1 MSEADQ
7 ILSIVI
13 ASIKTAKRHAITVRR
28 PLIGIRPI
36 RNPHSEISNRM
47 RDWVALNMTP
57 GIGPRA
63 AAKLLERFGSAEA
76 VYSATRAEL
85 EKLRLL
91 PEAVESIIARDLFT
105 RAEAEIES
113 VRRLG
118 ADLLILDDGVYPALL
133 REIYDPPI
141 TIYVKGAWEACLDQP
156 CVAVVGSRRCS
167 TYGQNAALMLARDLA
182 QRGVTVVS
190 GFARGID
197 AAAHRGALEG
207 GGRTVAVLGTGMGEY
222 YPRDHK
228 RLADEIIDRGGA
240 IVTQFPLGTPPVAE
254 NFPYRNRIISGLS
267 LGVVVVEAAENSGS
281 LITARLAIE
290 QNREVFAVPGNITSR
305 NSFGTNYLI
314 KGAGAKLVQQWQ
326 DIAAELPP
334 QIAARLLPPPF
345 GDKKKEKSLAD
356 QLTLVP
362 RGLSGSETLVLK
374 LLTADTPAHIDM
386 LVDRKQVIDFRFN
399 SSAAVA

>member
-1 MSEADQ
+1 
-7 ILSIVI
+7 
-13 ASIKTAKRHAITVRR
+13 
-28 PLIGIRPI
+28 
-36 RNPHSEISNRM
+36 M
-47 RDWVALNMTP
+47 RAWVALNMTP

-76 VYSATRAEL
+76 VYGATRAEL

-91 PEAVESIIARDLFT
+91 PEAVDSIIARDLFT
-105 RAEAEIES
+105 RAEAEIEN

-141 TIYVKGAWEACLDQP
+141 AIYVKGAWEACLDQP

-228 RLADEIIDRGGA
+228 RLADEIVAHGGA
-240 IVTQFPLGTPPVAE
+240 VVTQFPLGTPPLAE

-345 GDKKKEKSLAD
+345 GDKKKEKTLAD

-362 RGLSGSETLVLK
+362 QGLSRSEALVLK
-374 LLTADTPAHIDM
+374 LLTADTPSHIDT
-386 LVDRKQVIDFRFN
+386 LVDRSKLTISDLT
-399 SSAAVA
+399 AALLALEMRELIRALPGRCFVRKM

>member
-1 MSEADQ
+1 M
-7 ILSIVI
+7 
-13 ASIKTAKRHAITVRR
+13 
-28 PLIGIRPI
+28 
-36 RNPHSEISNRM
+36 
-47 RDWVALNMTP
+47 
-57 GIGPRA
+57 
-63 AAKLLERFGSAEA
+63 
-76 VYSATRAEL
+76 
-85 EKLRLL
+85 
-91 PEAVESIIARDLFT
+91 
-105 RAEAEIES
+105 
-113 VRRLG
+113 
-118 ADLLILDDGVYPALL
+118 
-133 REIYDPPI
+133 
-141 TIYVKGAWEACLDQP
+141 
-156 CVAVVGSRRCS
+156 
-167 TYGQNAALMLARDLA
+167 GQ
-182 QRGVTVVS
+182 
-190 GFARGID
+190 
-197 AAAHRGALEG
+197 
-207 GGRTVAVLGTGMGEY
+207 Y

-240 IVTQFPLGTPPVAE
+240 VVTQFPLGTPPVAE

-345 GDKKKEKSLAD
+345 GEKKKEKSLAD

-374 LLTADTPAHIDM
+374 LLTADTPAHIDS
-386 LVDRKQVIDFRFN
+386 LIDRSKLSISDLT
-399 SSAAVA
+399 AALLALEMRELIRALPGRCFVRKM

>member
-1 MSEADQ
+1 
-7 ILSIVI
+7 
-13 ASIKTAKRHAITVRR
+13 
-28 PLIGIRPI
+28 
-36 RNPHSEISNRM
+36 M

-76 VYSATRAEL
+76 VYRATRVDL
-85 EKLRLL
+85 EKCRLL
-91 PEAVESIIARDLFT
+91 PEAVDSIIARDT
-105 RAEAEIES
+105 NDKAGAEIED
-113 VRRLG
+113 VRKLG
-118 ADLLILDDGVYPALL
+118 GDILVLDDGVYPSLL

-141 TIYVKGAWEACLDQP
+141 ALYVKGAWSECLDQP
-156 CVAVVGSRRCS
+156 CVAIVGSRKCS

-197 AAAHRGALEG
+197 AAAHRGAIEG
-207 GGRTVAVLGTGMGEY
+207 GGRTIAVLGTGIDEV

-228 RLADEIIDRGGA
+228 RLGEEVLDAGGA
-240 IVTQFPLGTPPVAE
+240 MVTQFPLRTPPVSE

-290 QNREVFAVPGNITSR
+290 QNREVYAVPGNITSR

-334 QIAARLLPPPF
+334 QIAAKLLPPPL
-345 GDKKKEKSLAD
+345 GQRKKEKSLAD
-356 QLTLVP
+356 QLALVP
-362 RGLSGSETLVLK
+362 QGLSGFEQSVFK
-374 LLTADTPAHIDM
+374 LLSADNPAHIDV
-386 LVDRKQVIDFRFN
+386 LVDQSRLTISDLTAALLTLEMRDLVRALPGKCFVRKM
-399 SSAAVA
+399 

>member
-1 MSEADQ
+1 
-7 ILSIVI
+7 
-13 ASIKTAKRHAITVRR
+13 
-28 PLIGIRPI
+28 
-36 RNPHSEISNRM
+36 M

-91 PEAVESIIARDLFT
+91 PEAVESIIARDLFS

-167 TYGQNAALMLARDLA
+167 TYGQNAAVMLARDLA

-386 LVDRKQVIDFRFN
+386 LVGESKLSISDLTAALLSLEMRDLIRALPGRCFVRKM
-399 SSAAVA
+399 

>member
-1 MSEADQ
+1 M
-7 ILSIVI
+7 I
-13 ASIKTAKRHAITVRR
+13 
-28 PLIGIRPI
+28 
-36 RNPHSEISNRM
+36 

-63 AAKLLERFGSAEA
+63 AAKLLERFGSAEGVFDA
-76 VYSATRAEL
+76 ARAEL
-85 EKLRLL
+85 ERLRLP
-91 PEAVESIIARDLFT
+91 PEAIDSIVRREFQE
-105 RAEAEIES
+105 RAELEIERVAS
-113 VRRLG
+113 IG

-141 TIYVKGAWEACLDQP
+141 TLYVKGEWESCLDQP

-167 TYGQNAALMLARDLA
+167 TYGQNAALMLGRDLA

-207 GGRTVAVLGTGMGEY
+207 GGRTVAVLGTGIDQY
-222 YPRDHK
+222 YPRDHQK
-228 RLADEIIDRGGA
+228 LAEEILRSGGA
-240 IVTQFPLGTPPVAE
+240 VVTQFPLGTPPVSE

-267 LGVVVVEAAENSGS
+267 LGVVLVEAAENSGS

-326 DIAAELPP
+326 DIASELPP
-334 QIAARLLPPPF
+334 QIAASLLPPPF
-345 GDKKKEKSLAD
+345 GDRKRGRSLAD
-356 QLTLVP
+356 QISLIP
-362 RGLSGSETLVLK
+362 ETLKGNERAVFK
-374 LLTADTPAHIDM
+374 LLTPDSPSHIDS
-386 LVDRKQVIDFRFN
+386 LVDKSKLPISDLTAALLALEMRELVRALPGKCFVRKL
-399 SSAAVA
+399 

>member
-1 MSEADQ
+1 
-7 ILSIVI
+7 
-13 ASIKTAKRHAITVRR
+13 
-28 PLIGIRPI
+28 
-36 RNPHSEISNRM
+36 M

-76 VYSATRAEL
+76 VYGATRAEL
-85 EKLRLL
+85 ERLRLL
-91 PEAVESIIARDLFT
+91 PEAVDSIIARDLHDKAAT
-105 RAEAEIES
+105 EIQSIRA
-113 VRRLG
+113 LG
-118 ADLLILDDGVYPALL
+118 GDVLVLDDGVYPSLL

-141 TIYVKGAWEACLDQP
+141 VLYVKGAWTECLDQP
-156 CVAVVGSRRCS
+156 CVALVGSRRCS

-182 QRGVTVVS
+182 QRGVTIIS

-197 AAAHRGALEG
+197 AAAHRGAIEG
-207 GGRTVAVLGTGMGEY
+207 GGRTVAVLGTGIDEV

-228 RLADEIIDRGGA
+228 KLADEILERGGA
-240 IVTQFPLGTPPVAE
+240 LVSQFPLSTPPVSE

-305 NSFGTNYLI
+305 TSFGTNYLI

-326 DIAAELPP
+326 DVAAELPP
-334 QIAARLLPPPF
+334 QIAARLLPPPV
-345 GDKKKEKSLAD
+345 GRKEKEKDLVNQLSLAPQD
-356 QLTLVP
+356 
-362 RGLSGSETLVLK
+362 LSEKERTVFK
-374 LLTADTPAHIDM
+374 LLSPDNPAHIDA
-386 LVDRKQVIDFRFN
+386 LVETSKLSVSQLTGTLLTLEMRELVRALPGKCFVRKM
-399 SSAAVA
+399 

>member
-1 MSEADQ
+1 M
-7 ILSIVI
+7 I
-13 ASIKTAKRHAITVRR
+13 
-28 PLIGIRPI
+28 
-36 RNPHSEISNRM
+36 
-47 RDWVALNMTP
+47 RDWVELNMTP

-85 EKLRLL
+85 EQLRLA
-91 PEAVESIIARDLFT
+91 PDAVDSIIGRNLRST
-105 RAEAEIES
+105 AETEITA
-113 VRRLG
+113 VKQLG
-118 ADLLILDDGVYPALL
+118 GDILLLDDGVYPSSL

-141 TIYVKGAWEACLDQP
+141 VLYVKGAWSECLDQP
-156 CVAVVGSRRCS
+156 CIGVVGSRKAS
-167 TYGQNAALMLARDLA
+167 TYGQNAALMLARDLT
-182 QRGVTVVS
+182 QRGITVVS

-197 AAAHRGALEG
+197 AAAHRGALEA
-207 GGRTVAVLGTGMGEY
+207 GGRTVAVLGTGIDEI

-228 RLADEIIDRGGA
+228 KLAEEILAHGGA
-240 IVTQFPLGTPPVAE
+240 VVSQFPLGTPPVSE

-281 LITARLAIE
+281 LITARLAME

-334 QIAARLLPPPF
+334 QLAAKLLPPPF
-345 GDKKKEKSLAD
+345 TEARVEPSLTDKLA
-356 QLTLVP
+356 LVP
-362 RGLSGSETLVLK
+362 EGLSQTETSVFR
-374 LLTADTPAHIDM
+374 LLTPDDPAHVDW
-386 LVDRKQVIDFRFN
+386 LVDKSKLPITDLT
-399 SSAAVA
+399 AALLALEMRELVRALPGRCFVRRI

>member
-1 MSEADQ
+1 M
-7 ILSIVI
+7 I
-13 ASIKTAKRHAITVRR
+13 
-28 PLIGIRPI
+28 
-36 RNPHSEISNRM
+36 

-63 AAKLLERFGSAEA
+63 GAKLLERFGSAEA

-85 EKLRLL
+85 EQLRLL
-91 PEAVESIIARDLFT
+91 PEAVDSIIAQDLQYK
-105 RAEAEIES
+105 AEAEIEA
-113 VRRLG
+113 VRKLG
-118 ADLLILDDGVYPALL
+118 SDVLILDDGVYPSLL

-141 TIYVKGAWEACLDQP
+141 VLYVKGAWAECLDQP
-156 CVAVVGSRRCS
+156 CVAIVGSRRCS

-182 QRGVTVVS
+182 RRGVTIVS

-197 AAAHRGALEG
+197 AAAHRGALEAG
-207 GGRTVAVLGTGMGEY
+207 GSTVAVLGTGIDEV
-222 YPRDHK
+222 YPRDHA
-228 RLADEIIDRGGA
+228 RLADEILGRGGA
-240 IVTQFPLGTPPVAE
+240 VVSQFPLGTPPVSE

-334 QIAARLLPPPF
+334 QIAANLLPPPF
-345 GDKKKEKSLAD
+345 GEPKKERSVLEQLSLA
-356 QLTLVP
+356 P
-362 RGLSGSETLVLK
+362 ENLSGTERTVLK
-374 LLTADTPAHIDM
+374 LLSADTPAHIDALLDKSKLKISDLTAALLALEM
-386 LVDRKQVIDFRFN
+386 QELVRALPGKCFVRKI
-399 SSAAVA
+399 

>member
-1 MSEADQ
+1 
-7 ILSIVI
+7 
-13 ASIKTAKRHAITVRR
+13 
-28 PLIGIRPI
+28 
-36 RNPHSEISNRM
+36 M

-76 VYSATRAEL
+76 VYRATRLEL
-85 EKLRLL
+85 EKCRLL
-91 PEAVESIIARDLFT
+91 PEAVDSIIARDLHT
-105 RAEAEIES
+105 LAAAEIEN
-113 VRRLG
+113 VRKYGGDILV
-118 ADLLILDDGVYPALL
+118 LDDGVYPSLL

-141 TIYVKGAWEACLDQP
+141 ALYVKGAWSECLDQP
-156 CVAVVGSRRCS
+156 CVAVVGSRKSS
-167 TYGQNAALMLARDLA
+167 TYGQNAAVMLARDLA

-197 AAAHRGALEG
+197 AAAHRGAMEA
-207 GGRTVAVLGTGMGEY
+207 GGRTIAVLGTGIDEV

-228 RLADEIIDRGGA
+228 KLAEELLAAGGA
-240 IVTQFPLGTPPVAE
+240 MVSQFPLRTPPVSE

-267 LGVVVVEAAENSGS
+267 LGVVVVEASENSGS

-334 QIAARLLPPPF
+334 QIAAKLLPPPL
-345 GDKKKEKSLAD
+345 GEKKKERSLAD
-356 QLTLVP
+356 QLALVP
-362 RGLSGSETLVLK
+362 QGLSGFEQSVFK
-374 LLTADTPAHIDM
+374 LLSADDPAHIDV
-386 LVDRKQVIDFRFN
+386 LVDKSRLTISDLTAALLTLEMRDLVRALPGKCFVRKM
-399 SSAAVA
+399 

>member
-1 MSEADQ
+1 
-7 ILSIVI
+7 
-13 ASIKTAKRHAITVRR
+13 
-28 PLIGIRPI
+28 
-36 RNPHSEISNRM
+36 M
-47 RDWVALNMTP
+47 RAWVALNMTP

-76 VYSATRAEL
+76 VYGATRAEL

-91 PEAVESIIARDLFT
+91 PEAVDSIIARDLFS
-105 RAEAEIES
+105 RAEAEIEN

-141 TIYVKGAWEACLDQP
+141 AIYVKGAWEACLDQP

-228 RLADEIIDRGGA
+228 RLADEIVAHGGA
-240 IVTQFPLGTPPVAE
+240 VVTQFPLGTPPVAE

-345 GDKKKEKSLAD
+345 GAKKKEKTLAD

-362 RGLSGSETLVLK
+362 QGLSRSEALVLK
-374 LLTADTPAHIDM
+374 LLTADTPSQIDS
-386 LVDRKQVIDFRFN
+386 LVDRSKLTISDLT
-399 SSAAVA
+399 AALLALEMRELIRALPGRCFVRKM